1 MSVID
6 ACRLNLYWERNAPVK
21 LKPSLAARSFLIEL
35 AVYSVLVAAYVLFV
49 IGLLNNWLHG
59 LYDHNKIL
67 YAFVALLLI
76 VTQGVVLETVTSLL
90 MKLIRSR
97 SS

>member
-1 MSVID
+1 M
-6 ACRLNLYWERNAPVK
+6 K

-35 AVYSVLVAAYVLFV
+35 VVYAALVSLYVLFV
-49 IGLLNNWLHG
+49 IGLLNAWLHG
-59 LYDHNKIL
+59 LYDDHKVV
-67 YAFVALLLI
+67 YGFVALGLI

-90 MKLIRSR
+90 MKLIRSW